1 MNSKPYSKMDFLS
14 EKKETAKSFRAFLES
29 KEAKNG
35 IDLDMAKVLLA
46 EFEEL
51 FQISQNLYNSALK
64 NIAAKRVLETKI
76 ENYENTVKR
85 YDSKHYDFILVESG
99 YPKQELYKVE
109 VIG

>member
-1 MNSKPYSKMDFLS
+1 VK
-14 EKKETAKSFRAFLES
+14 KKETAKSFRAFLES

-76 ENYENTVKR
+76 ENYEKTVKR